1 MSVLTY
7 CTSVSRRIRKRLR
20 ELAADTRGVAAVEFA
35 LVLPLLLSLYFVT
48 IEVSRG
54 IETNKKV
61 GRVANTV
68 ADLVTQQRTTTSGEL
83 KAMMMI
89 GKALLKPYGRSA
101 PTINLTAIEI
111 TDEDA
116 PKTKVAWRSKLDALG
131 SFEAV
136 APKNETTT
144 VPKNL
149 EIRGTFL
156 IRVQADLGYKPVI
169 AWTGGDSSTGSG
181 VLGGMFQNGVMNMQE
196 LYYLRPR
203 MSQTITCS
211 DCTVPK

>member
-1 MSVLTY
+1 MNVFTH
-7 CTSVSRRIRKRLR
+7 CTSASRRIRKRLR
-20 ELAADTRGVAAVEFA
+20 ELVADRRGVAAVEFA

-61 GRVANTV
+61 SRVASTV

-101 PTINLTAIEI
+101 PTIKLTAIEI
-111 TDEDA
+111 TDEQT
-116 PKTKVAWRSKLDALG
+116 PKVKVAWRSKLEA
-131 SFEAV
+131 STFEAV
-136 APKNETTT
+136 VPKNETTT
-144 VPKNL
+144 VPRNL

-169 AWTGGDSSTGSG
+169 AWTSGDSSAGLG
-181 VLGGMFQNGVMNMQE
+181 VLGGMFKNGVMDMRE

-211 DCTVPK
+211 DCTVLK